1 MSTEAIVVLKA
12 KLNQETARIAWPD
25 LQRFFANGSAL
36 AVASD
41 LDLLDVAVAMTQD
54 QAEQIKGWLETNQLS
69 PVSDQQAREWHEQ
82 NPPLW
87 ALVVKPW
94 VLVQAR

>member
-1 MSTEAIVVLKA
+1 MSTEDITILKA
-12 KLNQETARIAWPD
+12 KLNQETARITWAE

-36 AVASD
+36 AVHSD

-54 QAEQIKGWLETNQLS
+54 HAERIKGWLDAGQLG
-69 PVSDQQAREWHEQ
+69 PVSDQQALDWHEQ

-87 ALVVKPW
+87 ALVIKPW

>member
-1 MSTEAIVVLKA
+1 MSTEDIAILKA
-12 KLNQETARIAWPD
+12 KLNQETARITWPE

-36 AVASD
+36 AVHSD

-54 QAEQIKGWLETNQLS
+54 HAERIKGWLDAGQLG
-69 PVSDQQAREWHEQ
+69 PVSDQQALDWHEQ

-87 ALVVKPW
+87 ALVIKPW

>member
-1 MSTEAIVVLKA
+1 MSTEDTAILKT
-12 KLNQETARIAWPD
+12 KLNQETARISWSD

-36 AVASD
+36 AVHSD
-41 LDLLDVAVAMTQD
+41 LDLLEVGVAMTQD
-54 QAEQIKGWLETNQLS
+54 QAEQIKSWLETGQLA
-69 PVSDQQAREWHEQ
+69 PVSDQQALDWHEQ

-87 ALVVKPW
+87 ALVIKPW

>member
-1 MSTEAIVVLKA
+1 MSSETTAVLKA
-12 KLNQETARIAWPD
+12 KLNQETARITWPD

-36 AVASD
+36 AVHSD
-41 LDLLDVAVAMTQD
+41 LDLLEVAVAMTQD
-54 QAEQIKGWLETNQLS
+54 QAEQIKDWLETGQLG
-69 PVSDQQAREWHEQ
+69 PVSDQQALEWHEQ

-87 ALVVKPW
+87 ALVIKPW